1 MKKKFYYFLLML
13 FLSITAF
20 AQHGVKGIITD
31 AKTGEPLVGVNV
43 VVKGSTSTGTISD
56 MKGSFSLSVPGNSV
70 LVFSYIGYLSQEV
83 PVKNRA
89 ALTISLSEDVE
100 ALDEVVVVGYGT
112 MKKRDLTGSLS
123 SVKSEDMQAIA
134 VPNPI
139 LGLQGRVPGVVI
151 TNNTGSPSGDFTIR
165 VRGTN
170 SIRGGNDPLYI
181 VDGMPVNVSS
191 INSQDIES
199 LEVLKDASATAIYGS
214 RGANGVI
221 LITTKSGKSGTAVTY
236 DGSYGVQSLRK
247 KMEMLDASEWAAL
260 TNEMLLNDT
269 GKTYF
274 TDAEVAAFGKGYDW
288 QDAVFD
294 SAPIQ
299 NHNISI
305 SSGNEKTKILISG
318 SIMLRDGIIENS
330 SYDKYNL
337 RGNINHDIND
347 KFHVDLIMSYA
358 RTAKRMPYNI
368 SGGNR
373 GGTLMGA
380 AVYAPPS
387 VTPYNEDGSYND
399 IMLSY
404 PFMSNA
410 LRNPFVLTKET
421 SSKTKSNLNNS
432 NIALTYKPIKGLS
445 LKSSVGIEALD
456 YRSDDYVTSKYLWG
470 TNSASVG
477 STTQTTIVNENIA
490 NYDMTIN
497 HDHSLNVMGG
507 FTYQQYVGRSMSMSA
522 TGFISDTPET
532 DQISS
537 AASFGTP
544 STSYTKWVLMSYLG
558 RLNYSY
564 KGKYLATFSIRS
576 DGSSRYSEG
585 NKWGYFPSAALAW
598 RISDESFMKNI
609 KQISNLK
616 LRLGYGE
623 TGSTAINPYST
634 LNMLS
639 QGKQAIGTG
648 LGTYYAA
655 STTLPSNLKW
665 ETTAQWNVGIDLSM
679 FDSRLR
685 VTADYYNKT
694 TRDLLNS
701 VSMPASTGYSTTI
714 ENIGKMGNKG
724 FEFLVDGDIIRTKDL
739 TWTGSANIAFNKNT
753 VKKLY
758 GGKDI
763 YGSTVGLAYIED
775 FVNLIREGEPLGVFY
790 TYKENGYNEK
800 GILTYVDKNGDG
812 VLSNEDKFIT
822 GDPNPDFTYGLQT
835 SLSWKG
841 IDLALFFQGSQ
852 GNDIYN
858 VTECQDLDYNY
869 PLNFRKEVY
878 YSHWSANNTAEQN
891 AAAKYPKITRNQ
903 NLKHSDRYVEDG
915 SYLRLKDISL
925 GYNLPVSK
933 WNVKNWLKGVKI
945 YVSAQNMLTITGY
958 SGLDPEVSSWG
969 GGVNMGLDFLTYP
982 NVKTVTVGAKIQF

>member
-13 FLSITAF
+13 FISISAF
-20 AQHGVKGIITD
+20 AQHGVKGTITD
-31 AKTGEPLVGVNV
+31 VKTGEPLAGVNV

-56 MKGSFSLSVPGNSV
+56 ANGVFTLSVPANSV

-83 PVKNRA
+83 SVKGKSSVNV
-89 ALTISLSEDVE
+89 SLSEDVE

-123 SVKSEDMQAIA
+123 SVKAEDMQAIP

-139 LGLQGRVPGVVI
+139 MGLQGRVPGVVI
-151 TNNTGSPSGDFTIR
+151 TNNTGAPQGDFTIR

-170 SIRGGNDPLYI
+170 SIRGGNDPLYV

-199 LEVLKDASATAIYGS
+199 VEVLKDASATAIYGS

-221 LITTKSGKSGTAVTY
+221 LITTKSGKNGTSVTY

-247 KMEMLDASEWAAL
+247 KMKMLDATEWATL

-274 TDAEVAAFGKGYDW
+274 TDSQVAAFGKGFDW

-299 NHNISI
+299 NHNLSI
-305 SSGNEKTKILISG
+305 SSANEKTKILISG
-318 SIMLRDGIIENS
+318 SIMLRDGIIKNS
-330 SYDKYNL
+330 AYDKYNL
-337 RGNINHDIND
+337 RGTINHDINN
-347 KFHVDLIMSYA
+347 KFHVDLIMAYA
-358 RTAKRMPYNI
+358 RTATMRNYNL

-373 GGTLMGA
+373 GGTLLGA
-380 AVYAPPS
+380 ALYAPPS

-410 LRNPFVLTKET
+410 LRNPMVLINET
-421 SSKTKSNLNNS
+421 SNKTKSNLNDS
-432 NIALTYKPIKGLS
+432 NVALTYKPIKGLS
-445 LKSSVGIEALD
+445 LKSSIGIETLD
-456 YRSDDYVTSKYLWG
+456 YRNDAYVTSKYLWG
-470 TNSASVG
+470 TNNASVG
-477 STTQTTIVNENIA
+477 SNTETTIVNENIA
-490 NYDMTIN
+490 NYDFTVNKN
-497 HDHSLNVMGG
+497 HSFNVMGG
-507 FTYQQYVGRSMSMSA
+507 FTYQQYLGRSMNMSG
-522 TGFISDTPET
+522 TGFISDVPET

-537 AASFGTP
+537 ATSFGTP
-544 STSYTKWVLMSYLG
+544 STGYTKWVLMSYLG
-558 RLNYSY
+558 RLNYSF
-564 KGKYLATFSIRS
+564 KGKYLATVSMRA
-576 DGSSRYSEG
+576 DGSSRYSVG

-598 RISDESFMKNI
+598 RISDEPFLKNI

-623 TGSTAINPYST
+623 TGSTAIDPYST
-634 LNMLS
+634 LSMLS
-639 QGKQAIGTG
+639 QGKQAIGSG

-655 STTLPSNLKW
+655 STTLPSALKW

-685 VTADYYNKT
+685 VTADYYDKT

-701 VSMPASTGYSTTI
+701 VSMPVSTGYSTTI

-724 FEFLVDGDIIRTKDL
+724 FELLVDGDIIRTKDL
-739 TWTGSANIAFNKNT
+739 VWTASGNIAFNKNK

-763 YGSTVGLAYIED
+763 YGSTVGLSYIED

-800 GILTYVDKNGDG
+800 GIITYVDKNGDG

-835 SLSWKG
+835 AVSWKG
-841 IDLALFFQGSQ
+841 IDLSLFFQGSQ

-869 PLNFRKEVY
+869 PLNFRKDVL

-891 AAAKYPKITRNQ
+891 AAAKYPKITRSQ

-915 SYLRLKDISL
+915 SYLRLKDVSL

-933 WNVKNWLKGVKI
+933 WGVNNWIKGVKL

-958 SGLDPEVSSWG
+958 SGMDPEINSWG
-969 GGVNMGLDFLTYP
+969 GVNTGLDYLTYP
-982 NVKTVTVGAKIQF
+982 NVKTVTFGVKVQF

>member
-13 FLSITAF
+13 FISISAF
-20 AQHGVKGIITD
+20 AQHGVKGTITD
-31 AKTGEPLVGVNV
+31 VKTGEPLAGVNV

-56 MKGSFSLSVPGNSV
+56 ANGVFTLSVPANSV

-83 PVKNRA
+83 SVKGKSSVNV
-89 ALTISLSEDVE
+89 SLSEDVE

-123 SVKSEDMQAIA
+123 SVKAEDMQAIP

-139 LGLQGRVPGVVI
+139 MGLQGRVPGVVI
-151 TNNTGSPSGDFTIR
+151 TNNTGAPQGDFTIR

-170 SIRGGNDPLYI
+170 SIRGGNDPLYV

-199 LEVLKDASATAIYGS
+199 VEVLKDASATAIYGS

-221 LITTKSGKSGTAVTY
+221 LITTKSGKNGTSVTY

-247 KMEMLDASEWAAL
+247 KMKMLDATEWATL

-274 TDAEVAAFGKGYDW
+274 TDSQVAAFGKGFDW

-299 NHNISI
+299 NHNLSI
-305 SSGNEKTKILISG
+305 SSANDKTKILISG
-318 SIMLRDGIIENS
+318 SIMLRDGIIKNS
-330 SYDKYNL
+330 AYDKYNL
-337 RGNINHDIND
+337 RGTINHDINN
-347 KFHVDLIMSYA
+347 KFHVDLIMAYA
-358 RTAKRMPYNI
+358 RTATMRNYNL

-373 GGTLMGA
+373 GGTLLGA
-380 AVYAPPS
+380 ALYAPPS

-410 LRNPFVLTKET
+410 LRNPMVLINET
-421 SSKTKSNLNNS
+421 SNKTKSNLNDS
-432 NIALTYKPIKGLS
+432 NVALTYKPIKGLS
-445 LKSSVGIEALD
+445 LKSSIGIETLD
-456 YRSDDYVTSKYLWG
+456 YRNDAYVTSKYLWG
-470 TNSASVG
+470 TNNASVG
-477 STTQTTIVNENIA
+477 SNTETTIVNENIA
-490 NYDMTIN
+490 NYDFTVNKN
-497 HDHSLNVMGG
+497 HSFNVMGG
-507 FTYQQYVGRSMSMSA
+507 FTYQQYLGRSMNMSG
-522 TGFISDTPET
+522 TGFISDVPET

-537 AASFGTP
+537 ATSFGTP
-544 STSYTKWVLMSYLG
+544 STGYTKWVLMSYLG
-558 RLNYSY
+558 RLNYSF
-564 KGKYLATFSIRS
+564 KGKYLATVSMRA
-576 DGSSRYSEG
+576 DGSSRYSVG

-598 RISDESFMKNI
+598 RISDEPFLKNI

-623 TGSTAINPYST
+623 TGSTAIDPYST
-634 LNMLS
+634 LSMLS
-639 QGKQAIGTG
+639 QGKQAIGSG

-655 STTLPSNLKW
+655 STTLPSALKW

-685 VTADYYNKT
+685 VTADYYDKT

-701 VSMPASTGYSTTI
+701 VSMPVSTGYSTTI

-724 FEFLVDGDIIRTKDL
+724 FELLVDGDIIRTKDL
-739 TWTGSANIAFNKNT
+739 VWTASGNIAFNKNK

-763 YGSTVGLAYIED
+763 YGSTVGLSYIED

-800 GILTYVDKNGDG
+800 GIITYVDKNGDG

-835 SLSWKG
+835 AVSWKG
-841 IDLALFFQGSQ
+841 IDLSLFFQGSQ

-869 PLNFRKEVY
+869 PLNFRKDVL

-891 AAAKYPKITRNQ
+891 AAAKYPKITRSQ

-915 SYLRLKDISL
+915 SYLRLKDVSL

-933 WNVKNWLKGVKI
+933 WGVNNWIKGVKL

-958 SGLDPEVSSWG
+958 SGMDPEINSWG
-969 GGVNMGLDFLTYP
+969 GVNTGLDYLTYP
-982 NVKTVTVGAKIQF
+982 NVKTVTFGVKVQF

>member
-1 MKKKFYYFLLML
+1 MKKKFYYFFLML
-13 FLSITAF
+13 FISISAF
-20 AQHGVKGIITD
+20 AQHGVKGTITD
-31 AKTGEPLVGVNV
+31 AKTGEPLAGVNV

-56 MKGSFSLSVPGNSV
+56 ANGVFTLSVPGNSV

-83 PVKNRA
+83 SVKGKSN
-89 ALTISLSEDVE
+89 LNVSLSEDVE
-100 ALDEVVVVGYGT
+100 ALDEIVVVGYGT

-123 SVKSEDMQAIA
+123 SVKAEDMQAIP

-139 LGLQGRVPGVVI
+139 MGLQGRVPGVVI
-151 TNNTGSPSGDFTIR
+151 TNNTGAPQGDFTIR

-170 SIRGGNDPLYI
+170 SIRGGNDPLYV
-181 VDGMPVNVSS
+181 VDGMPVNISS

-199 LEVLKDASATAIYGS
+199 VEVLKDASATAIYGS

-221 LITTKSGKSGTAVTY
+221 LITTKSGKSGTSVTY

-247 KMEMLDASEWAAL
+247 KMEMLDATEWATLA
-260 TNEMLLNDT
+260 NEMLLNDT

-274 TDAEVAAFGKGYDW
+274 TDSQVAAFGKGFDW

-299 NHNISI
+299 NHNLSI
-305 SSGNEKTKILISG
+305 SSANEKTKILISG
-318 SIMLRDGIIENS
+318 SILLRDGIIKNS
-330 SYDKYNL
+330 AYDKYNL
-337 RGNINHDIND
+337 RGTINHDINN

-358 RTAKRMPYNI
+358 RTATMQNYNL

-373 GGTLMGA
+373 GGTLLGA
-380 AVYAPPS
+380 ALYAPPS
-387 VTPYNEDGSYND
+387 LTPYNEDGSYKD

-410 LRNPFVLTKET
+410 LRNPIVLINET
-421 SSKTKSNLNNS
+421 SNKTKSNLNDS
-432 NIALTYKPIKGLS
+432 NVALTYKPIKGLS
-445 LKSSVGIEALD
+445 LKSSIGIETLD
-456 YRSDDYVTSKYLWG
+456 YRNDAYVTSKYLWG
-470 TNSASVG
+470 SNSASVG
-477 STTQTTIVNENIA
+477 SDTQTTIVNENIA
-490 NYDMTIN
+490 NYDFTVNKN
-497 HDHSLNVMGG
+497 HSFNVMGG
-507 FTYQQYVGRSMSMSA
+507 FTYQQYLGRSMSMSG
-522 TGFISDTPET
+522 TGFISDAPGT
-532 DQISS
+532 DQIGS
-537 AASFGTP
+537 ASSFGTP

-558 RLNYSY
+558 RLNYSF
-564 KGKYLATFSIRS
+564 KGKYLATVSMRA
-576 DGSSRYSEG
+576 DGSSRYSVG

-598 RISDESFMKNI
+598 RISDEPFLKNV

-623 TGSTAINPYST
+623 TGSTAISPYST
-634 LNMLS
+634 LNMLK
-639 QGKQAIGTG
+639 QGKQAIGSG

-655 STTLPSNLKW
+655 STVLPSDLKW

-724 FEFLVDGDIIRTKDL
+724 IELLVEGDIIRSKNL
-739 TWTGSANIAFNKNT
+739 VWTASGNIAFNKNR

-763 YGSTVGLAYIED
+763 YGSTVGLAFIED

-800 GILTYVDKNGDG
+800 GIITYVDKNGDG

-835 SLSWKG
+835 ALSWKG
-841 IDLALFFQGSQ
+841 IDLSLFFQGSQ

-869 PLNFRKEVY
+869 PLNFRKDVL

-891 AAAKYPKITRNQ
+891 AAAKYPKITRSQ

-915 SYLRLKDISL
+915 SYLRLKDVSL

-933 WNVKNWLKGVKI
+933 WGVNNWIKGVKL

-958 SGLDPEVSSWG
+958 SGMDPEINSWG
-969 GGVNMGLDFLTYP
+969 GVNAGLDYLTYP
-982 NVKTVTVGAKIQF
+982 NVKTVTFGVKVQF